1 LTSDSFKVWFNTIV
15 QQVTDRISGD
25 EGNRGNQQHL
35 PEIVEEVRKLA
46 HLFPL
51 WTAVMT
57 ESFAYG
63 SLTASTAAVEG
74 SFNDVKN
81 RMVKHID
88 MPARVDEFIQLHVEY
103 IDGAMKLSL
112 GKTAVRQARYVII
125 YFICSEVLL

>member
-1 LTSDSFKVWFNTIV
+1 V
-15 QQVTDRISGD
+15 QHVTDRINGD

-57 ESFAYG
+57 ELFAFG

-88 MPARVDEFIQLHVEY
+88 MPARVDEFVQLYMAY
-103 IDGAMKLSL
+103 IDGALKLSL
-112 GKTAVRQARYVII
+112 GKTAVRQAQYVII
-125 YFICSEVLL
+125 YFLYSEVPL